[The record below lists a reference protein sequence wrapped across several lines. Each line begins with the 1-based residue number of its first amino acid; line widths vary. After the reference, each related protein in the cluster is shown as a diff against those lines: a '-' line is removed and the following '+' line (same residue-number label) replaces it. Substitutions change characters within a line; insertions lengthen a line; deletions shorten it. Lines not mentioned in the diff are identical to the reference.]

1 MSQKIYLDNN
11 ATTALDPR
19 VLQAMLMDLET
30 NLQAGTASLPLN
42 PSSVHAFGRDA
53 RNHLTKARR
62 SMATALG
69 VRSSE
74 ILFTSGGTE
83 ALNMVM
89 RGLFTPHFQGHIITS
104 NVEHA
109 AVYRTVEAL
118 QAYGCRATFL
128 ETGSWGAASVDA
140 VREAL
145 QPDTRLIVLMAVNNE
160 TGVKTDI
167 EAIAALAHERNIPFV
182 VDGISLLGKE
192 PFRVPEGVSA
202 MCFSGHKF
210 HAPKGV
216 GFAVIR
222 QHLKLAPLFTGGGQ
236 EYERRAGTENLAGIL
251 GLAEAVEL
259 LQEALPAATARM
271 ASLRDRLEQG
281 LLSRLP
287 DVSVNGEGPRVCNTT
302 SLAFHGVEGESLL
315 MNLDMCGIAVSH
327 GSACSSGS
335 LEPSRVLL
343 NMGLARQQ
351 AASSLRFSLSR
362 FTTQEEIDRCIEA
375 VVSIVQQLR
384 GLAFKQ

>member
-1 MSQKIYLDNN
+1 MSLRIYLDNN
-11 ATTALDPR
+11 ATTALDPL
-19 VLQAMLMDLET
+19 VFKAMLLDLQADS
-30 NLQAGTASLPLN
+30 QALPLN
-42 PSSVHAFGRDA
+42 PSSVHAYGRDA
-53 RNHLTKARR
+53 RNYLTKARR
-62 SMATALG
+62 SIATAMG
-69 VRSSE
+69 VRASE

-83 ALNMVM
+83 ALNMVL
-89 RGLFTPHFQGHIITS
+89 RGLFTPHFEGHIITS

-109 AVYRTVEAL
+109 AVYKTVEAL

-128 ETGSWGAASVDA
+128 ETGLWGAVSVDA

-145 QPDTRLIVLMAVNNE
+145 QPDTRLIVLMAANNE

-182 VDGISLLGKE
+182 VDGIALLGKE
-192 PFRVPEGVSA
+192 RFQIPEGVSV

-222 QHLKLAPLFTGGGQ
+222 HELKLSPLFTGGGQ

-251 GLAEAVEL
+251 GLAEAIELVQETLPEATKRMADLRDCLEQEL
-259 LQEALPAATARM
+259 LKT
-271 ASLRDRLEQG
+271 
-281 LLSRLP
+281 LP
-287 DVSVNGEGPRVCNTT
+287 DVNVNGLGPRICNTT
-302 SLAFHGVEGESLL
+302 NMAFEGVEGESLL
-315 MNLDMCGIAVSH
+315 MNLDMRGIAVSH

-343 NMGLARQQ
+343 NMGLSRQQ

-362 FTTQEEIDRCIEA
+362 FTTQKEIDCCIEA

-384 GLAFKQ
+384 TLTVRK